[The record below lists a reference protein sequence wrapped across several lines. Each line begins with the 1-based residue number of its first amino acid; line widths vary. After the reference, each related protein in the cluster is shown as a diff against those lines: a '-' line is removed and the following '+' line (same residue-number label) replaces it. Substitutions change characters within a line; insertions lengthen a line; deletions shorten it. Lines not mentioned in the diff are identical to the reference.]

1 MAGFCGRC
9 RSGLGPPLTPS
20 SLTLVGVNLSTCF
33 AAIAVALFQ
42 SDERLLTD
50 NKQSFGQYIVGTVLV
65 STGPTSQ

>member
-1 MAGFCGRC
+1 M
-9 RSGLGPPLTPS
+9 
-20 SLTLVGVNLSTCF
+20 SLTDAF

-50 NKQSFGQYIVGTVLV
+50 NKQSFGQFIVGTVLV